1 MPALQQSQA
10 ETTIRCCSEIVR
22 RLLEAHDKGES
33 VNLNALKTQV
43 AKKYGAKVV
52 PRLVD
57 IISAVPQDVRD
68 ILLPKLRAKPV
79 RTASG
84 VRPFPPAPVQKP
96 LEYAELTSPR
106 LAPTDRRRRRH
117 EQAAPVPAHR
127 HDRQHLRV
135 RSPFTV
141 PSCRATRAILTVH
154 PMRAQVLPRRARLG
168 LRVLDPVLHR
178 ASSSL
183 SWLARQQELV
193 TDACCTLQGYEPT
206 SMRAIRARYDPY
218 EQSKGRVEQLR
229 SLGHSVDK
237 VRLAPLS
244 PLLSLPRASH

>member
-1 MPALQQSQA
+1 MPGLQQSQA
-10 ETTIRCCSEIVR
+10 ETTMRCCSEIVR

-84 VRPFPPAPVQKP
+84 VRPFPPAPLQRP
-96 LEYAELTSPR
+96 LECAKLTRPR
-106 LAPTDRRRRRH
+106 LARTDRRRRRH

-135 RSPFTV
+135 RP
-141 PSCRATRAILTVH
+141 PPLY
-154 PMRAQVLPRRARLG
+154 RL
-168 LRVLDPVLHR
+168 VSYY
-178 ASSSL
+178 ASD
-183 SWLARQQELV
+183 
-193 TDACCTLQGYEPT
+193 TDAAPDARAGTAQEGPTRTLSTRPSPT
-206 SMRAIRARYDPY
+206 LC
-218 EQSKGRVEQLR
+218 V
-229 SLGHSVDK
+229 
-237 VRLAPLS
+237 
-244 PLLSLPRASH
+244 LLSLSARSSAGAGH